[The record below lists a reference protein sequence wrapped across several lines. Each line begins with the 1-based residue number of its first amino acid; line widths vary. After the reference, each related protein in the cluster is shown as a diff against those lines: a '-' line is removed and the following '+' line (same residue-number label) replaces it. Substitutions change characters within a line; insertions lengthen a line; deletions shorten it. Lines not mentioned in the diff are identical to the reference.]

1 MKCTR
6 ILLAEDNADIRET
19 LAEVLA
25 LEGFDVETAAN
36 GKEALERLQGDISPV
51 LILLDLMMPVMS
63 GWEFLDAQKVNPD
76 LEKHPV
82 VVLSAVPATQS
93 LDDLSPLDAVDSLA
107 KPIDITRLL
116 QTVERYCDRKV
127 GPTVSQSA

>member
-1 MKCTR
+1 MKCNS
-6 ILLAEDNADIRET
+6 ILLAEDNADIREA

-25 LEGFDVETAAN
+25 LEGYEVETAAN
-36 GKEALERLQGDISPV
+36 GKEALERLEGDESPV
-51 LILLDLMMPVMS
+51 LILLDLMMPIMS
-63 GWEFLDAQKVNPD
+63 GWEFLDAQKENPR

-93 LDDLSPLDAVDSLA
+93 LDDLSPLETMDSLA

-116 QTVERYCDRKV
+116 QTVERYCDRKER
-127 GPTVSQSA
+127 PSVSQSA